1 MQIIAPDLE
10 FAEDVEDIKDILANL
25 IDDINA
31 QLEEVSNPATGR
43 GGGTADLTLSFS
55 SGELAIVPAL
65 TRGVLFRISS
75 VKAATI
81 PGFAGGYGGRV
92 VVLQNVSAASYTIA
106 HESTTALDVER
117 VTTRTG
123 SALTLASGAG
133 VVLVYDDATSRW
145 IPVCTQL

>member
-1 MQIIAPDLE
+1 MQIIAPNLE
-10 FAEDVEDIKDILANL
+10 FAEDIEDIKDILADL

-43 GGGTADLTLSFS
+43 GGGTANITLSFS
-55 SGELAIVPAL
+55 SGELAVVPAL
-65 TRGVLFRISS
+65 TRGVLFRISA
-75 VKAATI
+75 VQAATI

-92 VVLQNVSAASYTIA
+92 VVIQNVSAASYTIA

-133 VVLVYDDATSRW
+133 VVLTYDDATSRW